1 MREYLLPSLWT
12 NRSLSREVK
21 VPAQTVSFSI
31 TVRELSIFA
40 DESGTE
46 ADTSGYYL
54 LTLVLHDQSEDVTGP
69 ISDYESALRIR
80 GLTDI
85 PMHSSPLLRGNEDY
99 ENLDVALRLKYLFAF
114 NAFALRL
121 PIHYRSFV
129 FERKTAPGLEALQTV
144 LPEALRSFVRSNLE
158 WLLGFDQVKIYYD
171 GGQPTVEM
179 ALREVFTQALARQ
192 VSVFKPGGFR
202 EYRLAQVADYFCT
215 IELTRLKF
223 QTKSAT
229 HTDLLFFQSKRDFQG
244 NTLTG

>member
-1 MREYLLPSLWT
+1 MREHLLPSLWT

-99 ENLDVALRLKYLFAF
+99 ENLDVALRLKYL
-114 NAFALRL
+114 LPSMRL
-121 PIHYRSFV
+121 LCGSRFITGLSCLN
-129 FERKTAPGLEALQTV
+129 ERPRLDWRLCKRFCQRHCV
-144 LPEALRSFVRSNLE
+144 
-158 WLLGFDQVKIYYD
+158 
-171 GGQPTVEM
+171 
-179 ALREVFTQALARQ
+179 
-192 VSVFKPGGFR
+192 VSYGR
-202 EYRLAQVADYFCT
+202 
-215 IELTRLKF
+215 
-223 QTKSAT
+223 
-229 HTDLLFFQSKRDFQG
+229 
-244 NTLTG
+244 TLSGC